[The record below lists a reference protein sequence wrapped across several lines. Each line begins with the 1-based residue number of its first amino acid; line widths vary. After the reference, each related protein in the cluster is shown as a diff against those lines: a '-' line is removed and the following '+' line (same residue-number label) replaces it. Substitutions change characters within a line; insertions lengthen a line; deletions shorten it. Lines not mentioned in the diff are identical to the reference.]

1 MKKNRTKFFSV
12 HCTGDVE
19 SMRRKIVA
27 FTCLVTCL
35 LLVVSCN
42 KGQQAMENDSHTN
55 AVGDCYYK
63 SELNK
68 DDFPSRVSLYQIDH
82 WHSTDYNIEEALIK
96 GTVVG
101 HEVWA
106 QGPQTIADYNGDQ
119 EYLTFYDAGEAFN
132 GKKGNSID
140 GGFIYVDS
148 SVKKWYEECSIPSPK
163 WDQYNTI
170 AHGASEEIKN
180 SEQWESDDLDFCPLR
195 DVEETLVEQ
204 FAAWDL
210 NMRVL
215 EEYTINVSPEKNCYL
230 LMFMEMID
238 QIPVMPY
245 FYTEGDVK
253 YTKWLP
259 NTTANVYVS
268 EDGVIYMHLG
278 RLIQPLQ
285 ALEFVEIISLDE
297 AKGDLENHVK
307 TKYRSNVTVEDMGLY
322 YIGMPGTQQDEYVL
336 TPFWF
341 FCVSVEKST
350 QKAEGNPETTT
361 EYYYELLNA
370 TNGEWLYH

>member
-1 MKKNRTKFFSV
+1 
-12 HCTGDVE
+12 
-19 SMRRKIVA
+19 
-27 FTCLVTCL
+27 
-35 LLVVSCN
+35 
-42 KGQQAMENDSHTN
+42 
-55 AVGDCYYK
+55 
-63 SELNK
+63 
-68 DDFPSRVSLYQIDH
+68 
-82 WHSTDYNIEEALIK
+82 
-96 GTVVG
+96 
-101 HEVWA
+101 
-106 QGPQTIADYNGDQ
+106 
-119 EYLTFYDAGEAFN
+119 
-132 GKKGNSID
+132 
-140 GGFIYVDS
+140 
-148 SVKKWYEECSIPSPK
+148 
-163 WDQYNTI
+163 
-170 AHGASEEIKN
+170 
-180 SEQWESDDLDFCPLR
+180 
-195 DVEETLVEQ
+195 
-204 FAAWDL
+204 
-210 NMRVL
+210 
-215 EEYTINVSPEKNCYL
+215 
-230 LMFMEMID
+230 MID

-297 AKGDLENHVK
+297 AKENLENHVK
-307 TKYRSNVTVEDMGLY
+307 TKYMSNVTVEDMGLY